1 MVIDDFIWLPAVV
14 EKLEIKHQGAM
25 NESNEQGNEI
35 TSVSKARSLDEIAE
49 YWDTHSLADDWD
61 ELPDV
66 ELEVRLVPRKRI
78 VVVPELY
85 EKLESRARQQGVS
98 PETLAN
104 LWLAERLYE
113 VG

>member
-1 MVIDDFIWLPAVV
+1 
-14 EKLEIKHQGAM
+14 M

-35 TSVSKARSLDEIAE
+35 TSVSKARSLDELAE
-49 YWDTHSLADDWD
+49 HWDTHSLADNWD
-61 ELPDV
+61 DLPDV
-66 ELEVRLVPRKRI
+66 ELEVSVLPRRRI
-78 VVVPELY
+78 VVASELY